1 MWLSENAAMTVKIS
15 VALCTYNGQRFLHQQ
30 LQSLLD
36 QTVRPDELVVCDDGS
51 SDDSVAV
58 VKRFAAHAP
67 FAVRLVRNS
76 HNLGYI
82 RNFEQA
88 ISRCTGDLVFLCDQD
103 DVWDRRKIE
112 ILRDVF
118 VTEPEVGLVLH
129 DFVRVN
135 ADGGPY
141 DFPEERYGERQLL
154 GSELPREVRDRG
166 IRAFMLPAPRAWC
179 GCMMAF
185 RREWSRVLL
194 PIYPGKGHDD
204 WILKLLGVLT
214 EVRFVGEPLIQYRM
228 HSSNSNNH
236 EVGRQAWVVF
246 FLKLRKRLYNLR
258 MGYSKK
264 NFYRWIVQRIEAS
277 GATVRRPEILE
288 MYSKYIR

>member
-1 MWLSENAAMTVKIS
+1 MALKVSIAM
-15 VALCTYNGQRFLHQQ
+15 CTYNGQRFLAAQ
-30 LQSLLD
+30 LQSFLD

-58 VKRFAAHAP
+58 VQAFAARAP
-67 FAVRLVRNS
+67 FVVRVIRNPQ
-76 HNLGYI
+76 NLGYI

-88 ISRCTGDLVFLCDQD
+88 IDQCTGDLVFLCDQD
-103 DVWDRRKIE
+103 DVWAARKIE
-112 ILRDVF
+112 KLRDVF
-118 VTEPEVGLVLH
+118 AAEPQVGLVLH

-135 ADGGPY
+135 AEGGPY

-154 GSELPREVRDRG
+154 GAELSDEVRTHG
-166 IRAFMLPAPRAWC
+166 IRAFLLPSPRAWC

-185 RREWSRVLL
+185 RREWSSVLL

-204 WILKLLGVLT
+204 WILKLLGLLT

-236 EVGRQAWVVF
+236 EVGRKVWVVF
-246 FLKLRKRLYNLR
+246 FLKLRKRLYNIR

-264 NFYRWIVQRIEAS
+264 NFYRWILARVEKA
-277 GATVRRPEILE
+277 GMPVKRPELLE
-288 MYSKYIR
+288 VYRRYV

>member
-1 MWLSENAAMTVKIS
+1 MDEMALKVSIAM
-15 VALCTYNGQRFLHQQ
+15 CTYNGQRFLAAQ
-30 LQSLLD
+30 LQSFLD

-51 SDDSVAV
+51 SDDSVALV
-58 VKRFAAHAP
+58 QAFAARAP
-67 FAVRLVRNS
+67 FVVRLIRNPQK
-76 HNLGYI
+76 LGYI

-88 ISRCTGDLVFLCDQD
+88 IAQCTGDLVFLCDQD
-103 DVWDRRKIE
+103 DVWAARKIE
-112 ILRDVF
+112 KLRDVF
-118 VTEPEVGLVLH
+118 AAEPQVGLVLH

-135 ADGGPY
+135 AEGGPY

-154 GSELPREVRDRG
+154 GAELPDEVRTHG
-166 IRAFMLPAPRAWC
+166 IRAFLLPSPRAWC

-185 RREWSRVLL
+185 RREWSSVLL

-204 WILKLLGVLT
+204 WILKLLGLLT

-236 EVGRQAWVVF
+236 EVGRKAWVVF
-246 FLKLRKRLYNLR
+246 FLKLHKRLHNIR

-264 NFYRWIVQRIEAS
+264 NFYRWILRRIEAS
-277 GATVRRPEILE
+277 GLPVKRPELLE
-288 MYSKYIR
+288 MYRRYV

>member
-1 MWLSENAAMTVKIS
+1 MNNFQTVS
-15 VALCTYNGQRFLHQQ
+15 VAMCTYNGRRFLNQQ

-36 QTVRPDELVVCDDGS
+36 QTVQPDELVVCDDVS

-58 VKRFAAHAP
+58 LESFAARAP
-67 FAVRLVRNS
+67 FAVRIIRNPQ
-76 HNLGYI
+76 NLGYI

-88 ISRCTGDLVFLCDQD
+88 IAHCTGDLVFLCDQD
-103 DVWDRRKIE
+103 DVWDPRKIE
-112 ILRDVF
+112 TLCDVF
-118 VTEPEVGLVLH
+118 VAEPEVGLVLH

-154 GSELPREVRDRG
+154 GAELPDEVRTHG
-166 IRAFMLPAPRAWC
+166 IRTFMLPAPRAWC

-185 RREWSRVLL
+185 RREWSSVLL

-204 WILKLLGVLT
+204 WILKLLGPLT
-214 EVRFVGEPLIQYRM
+214 VVRFVGEPLIQYRM

-236 EVGRQAWVVF
+236 EVGRKPWEVF
-246 FLKLRKRLYNLR
+246 FLKLRKRLHNMR

-264 NFYRWIVQRIEAS
+264 NFYRCILQRIDAS
-277 GATVRRPEILE
+277 GKPVKRPELLE
-288 MYSKYIR
+288 MYRKYL

>member
-1 MWLSENAAMTVKIS
+1 MTVKIS
-15 VALCTYNGQRFLHQQ
+15 VALCTYNGQRFLHEQ

-58 VKRFAAHAP
+58 VEAFAAHAP

-76 HNLGYI
+76 QNLGYI

-88 ISRCTGDLVFLCDQD
+88 ISLCTGDLVFLCDQD
-103 DVWDRRKIE
+103 DVWERRKIE

-118 VTEPEVGLVLH
+118 VTESEVGLVLH

-154 GSELPREVRDRG
+154 GSELPPEVRDRG
-166 IRAFMLPAPRAWC
+166 IRAFMLPSPRAWC

-264 NFYRWIVQRIEAS
+264 NFYRSIVQRIEAS
-277 GATVRRPEILE
+277 GATVQRPEILE

>member
-1 MWLSENAAMTVKIS
+1 MTVQIS
-15 VALCTYNGQRFLHQQ
+15 VALCTYNGQRFLYQQ

-51 SDDSVAV
+51 SDESVAV
-58 VKRFAAHAP
+58 VEAFAAHAP

-76 HNLGYI
+76 QNLGYI

-88 ISRCTGDLVFLCDQD
+88 MSLCTGDIVFLCDQD
-103 DVWDRRKIE
+103 DLWHRRKIE
-112 ILRDVF
+112 TLCDVF
-118 VTEPEVGLVLH
+118 VSEPDVGLVLH
-129 DFVRVN
+129 DFVRIN

-141 DFPEERYGERQLL
+141 DFPAERYGDRQLL
-154 GSELPREVRDRG
+154 GSELPDDIRAHG
-166 IRAFMLPAPRAWC
+166 IRAFMLPSPRAWC

-185 RREWSRVLL
+185 RREWVGVLL

-204 WILKLLGVLT
+204 WILKLLGAVT

-228 HSSNSNNH
+228 HNSNSNNH
-236 EVGRQAWVVF
+236 EVGRQPWLVF
-246 FLKLRKRLYNLR
+246 FLKLRKRLHNLR

-264 NFYRWIVQRIEAS
+264 NFYRWILQRIEAS
-277 GATVRRPEILE
+277 GLPVKRPELLE
-288 MYSKYIR
+288 MYRGYL